1 MTPDQA
7 REEARRI
14 LAERRFH
21 GTSLPRPFHGILDWL
36 SRHLHFVARG
46 WNWLAGQ
53 LGGADVLW
61 GILGAAIVALAI
73 VVAVRLASRR
83 AAFEAGVATRAAGG
97 RGDEDPAALER
108 LADEAERRGDLEIAV
123 RLRFRAGLLRL
134 ACAKALPGR
143 PSLRTGEAR
152 RALHNPRFDRLAR
165 DFDEIV
171 YGRRT
176 PQPDDVASARSDWP
190 QVLEEVRR

>member
-1 MTPDQA
+1 VSSAQA

-21 GTSLPRPFHGILDWL
+21 GTHLPRPFHGFLNWL
-36 SRHLHFVARG
+36 ARHLHFVAHWWDGLR
-46 WNWLAGQ
+46 AAV
-53 LGGADVLW
+53 GGADVLW
-61 GILGAAIVALAI
+61 AIIAAAILGFAIFAAN
-73 VVAVRLASRR
+73 RLAARR
-83 AAFEAGVATRAAGG
+83 TAFEAGLATEGARG
-97 RGDEDPAALER
+97 RSEDPAALER

-123 RLRFRAGLLRL
+123 RLRFRAGLIRL
-134 ACAKALPGR
+134 ARTKAVPER

-171 YGRRT
+171 YGGRD
-176 PQPDDVASARSDWP
+176 PSAGDVAAARSEWP

>member
-1 MTPDQA
+1 MTPEQA

-14 LAERRFH
+14 LAERRFR

-36 SRHLHFVARG
+36 SRHLHFVARA
-46 WNWLAGQ
+46 WDWLAEH

-61 GILGAAIVALAI
+61 GILGAAIVALAMF
-73 VVAVRLASRR
+73 VAGRLASRR
-83 AAFEAGVATRAAGG
+83 LSFEAGAATRAA
-97 RGDEDPAALER
+97 RKLGDEDPTALER
-108 LADEAERRGDLEIAV
+108 LADEAEQRGDLEIAV

-134 ACAKALPGR
+134 ARAKALPGR

-176 PQPDDVASARSDWP
+176 PQSDDLAVARSEWP

>member
-1 MTPDQA
+1 VTPAQA
-7 REEARRI
+7 RAEARRI

-21 GTSLPRPFHGILDWL
+21 GSRLPRPFHGILSWL
-36 SRHLHFVARG
+36 AGHLHFVAHWWDG
-46 WNWLAGQ
+46 LKAAV
-53 LGGADVLW
+53 GGADVLW
-61 GILGAAIVALAI
+61 AVVGALVVALA
-73 VVAVRLASRR
+73 VVLASRLAVR
-83 AAFEAGVATRAAGG
+83 RTAFEAGLVVRAARG
-97 RGDEDPAALER
+97 RTDDPAALER

-134 ACAKALPGR
+134 ALTKAVPER

-152 RALHNPRFDRLAR
+152 RALHSDRFDRLAR

-171 YGRRT
+171 YGRRDPSPEDLAT
-176 PQPDDVASARSDWP
+176 ARSEWP